1 MLSCGCPS
9 WPCGGMTVSM
19 AASAVQL
26 LRSYQ
31 HVQVLKSVE
40 PAVGFSVKF
49 PACHAGAITNCRL
62 LTLFPFCSC
71 HLSPMWSTVEDLRFR
86 VKMGLRKGLAR
97 IRGMRRSLTEDQQD
111 SVAKAIVEHLELSN
125 WKIEQGPP
133 LGGHGSSLIP
143 KQE

>member
-97 IRGMRRSLTEDQQD
+97 
-111 SVAKAIVEHLELSN
+111 
-125 WKIEQGPP
+125 
-133 LGGHGSSLIP
+133 LGGCGGR
-143 KQE
+143 